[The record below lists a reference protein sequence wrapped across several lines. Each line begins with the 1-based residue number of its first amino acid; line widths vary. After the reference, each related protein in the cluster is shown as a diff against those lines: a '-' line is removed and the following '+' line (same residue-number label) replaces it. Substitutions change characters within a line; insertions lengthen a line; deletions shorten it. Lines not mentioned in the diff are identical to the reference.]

1 MVLVCMLPW
10 RQKPEGTF
18 MAPTYNLGGSDSSHT
33 RQGGI
38 KILITVLTV
47 VLVLLDSI
55 LKKNRENT
63 MFRPVSTGLSI
74 DYLINFPFRRSV
86 FSTPKVLRP

>member
-1 MVLVCMLPW
+1 
-10 RQKPEGTF
+10 

-38 KILITVLTV
+38 NILTV
-47 VLVLLDSI
+47 VLTMVVVLLDSI
-55 LKKNRENT
+55 VNKNRENT
-63 MFRPVSTGLSI
+63 MFRPVATGPSI
-74 DYLINFPFRRSV
+74 DYFINFPFKRNV

>member
-1 MVLVCMLPW
+1 
-10 RQKPEGTF
+10 

-38 KILITVLTV
+38 NILIRLVMV
-47 VLVLLDSI
+47 AVLLVRKI
-55 LKKNRENT
+55 RNREDGASAFT
-63 MFRPVSTGLSI
+63 PAG
-74 DYLINFPFRRSV
+74 YLINFGNIILFKPLV